1 MGVQSEISSMAL
13 FALAGVLLI
22 AVSAAC
28 GGGGG
33 AGGAQPA
40 ASGGKTY
47 SVTATEFKFDPNKFD
62 GNVGQKITFKVTNK
76 GTIEHNFVILNA
88 DGSQELAKTTTQP
101 GKTVTLEFTPSAA
114 GKYMIDCNIAGHKQ
128 AGMIA
133 ELNVQ

>member
-1 MGVQSEISSMAL
+1 MNFRRMAL
-13 FALAGVLLI
+13 FALAGILLI
-22 AVSAAC
+22 AVLAAC

-33 AGGAQPA
+33 STGGAQPA
-40 ASGGKTY
+40 DSGGKTY
-47 SVTATEFKFDPNKFD
+47 NVTATEFKFDPNKFD
-62 GNVGQKITFKVTNK
+62 GNVGQKIAFNVTNK

-88 DGSQELAKTTTQP
+88 DGSKELAKTTTQP

-114 GKYMIDCNIAGHKQ
+114 GKYMIDCNIAGHKE